1 MYSIGSEYNPT
12 VCFCRHVNEY
22 SGAAL
27 ENWEDKFP
35 DQERKKSEEKR
46 EILPYI
52 WDLIKCSSI
61 ISCINS
67 K

>member
-1 MYSIGSEYNPT
+1 MYSTGSEYNPT

-35 DQERKKSEEKR
+35 DQERKKVKKR
-46 EILPYI
+46 GKY
-52 WDLIKCSSI
+52 CHTSGT
-61 ISCINS
+61 
-67 K
+67 